1 MDFSSIIG
9 WILGFAIII
18 FGITLDKIGNFVD
31 VNSILIVLGGTTF
44 AVVASYPFSELK
56 NIGTHMKILFQGNR
70 YDSGK
75 AIESLVE
82 LAQTARKEG
91 LLSLE
96 EKAREMEDPFFRKSL
111 LLIVDAMDEEKV
123 RTMLEDEVACMETRH
138 DLGAGIYEKASAYA
152 PAFGMIGTLVGLIN
166 MLKEMNLSA
175 GASTE
180 LGNQMSI
187 ALVTTFYGCVLAN
200 LVLMPIAKKLRIRN
214 EEEVLYR
221 QIIIEGVLGI
231 QAGDNPKIL
240 RERLT
245 SYLQQKQQ
253 SKLLNDEGGETKDG
267 KSKGKSRSGRVKKEK

>member
-31 VNSILIVLGGTTF
+31 VSSILIVLGGTTF